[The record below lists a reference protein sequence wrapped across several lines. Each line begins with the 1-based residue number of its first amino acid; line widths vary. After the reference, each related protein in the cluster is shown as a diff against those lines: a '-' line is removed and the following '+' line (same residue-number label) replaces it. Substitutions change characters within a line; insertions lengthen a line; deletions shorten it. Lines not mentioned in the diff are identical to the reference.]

1 VVSVLV
7 LGGTGWLGRE
17 VAAHAAGRGHDVTCL
32 ARGQSGEP
40 PAGASLVTGDRSRP
54 DAYAGLPDRSWDL
67 VVDVT
72 SQPGYVR
79 SAVRALSDQAGHWVY
94 VSSCSVYRDNS
105 QPDAD
110 ECAEVLPA
118 LAADEATIEQ
128 YGEGKVACED
138 ALRAVLYDRLLV
150 ARPGL
155 ICGYGDRSDRFGY
168 WPWRFDRA
176 ADATVLVPSPLDAPV
191 QLLDVI
197 DLAGW
202 LVDAGLSGAA
212 GTVNAL
218 GEQRR
223 FGDVVAA
230 CREATGH
237 RGDVVV
243 ADPDWLIDQGVQPWM
258 GPRSLPV
265 WTPGPEYAG
274 FMARS
279 RTAAERLGLPDPPL
293 HRLVRSALAWERT
306 LDPAR
311 TRRAGLTDDEQ
322 QQLLAAL

>member
-17 VAAHAAGRGHDVTCL
+17 VAAHAVARGHEVTCL

-40 PAGASLVTGDRSRP
+40 PAGASLMTGDRSRP
-54 DAYAGLPDRSWDL
+54 DAYAGLPDRNWDL

-94 VSSCSVYRDNS
+94 VSSCSVYRHNS

-110 ECAEVLPA
+110 ESAEVLPG
-118 LAADEATIEQ
+118 LTADEATIEQ

-138 ALRAVLYDRLLV
+138 ALRNVLSDRLLV

-176 ADATVLVPSPLDAPV
+176 ADATVLVPGPLDAPV

-202 LVDAGLSGAA
+202 LVDAGLSGAT
-212 GTVNAL
+212 GTVNAV

-223 FGDVVAA
+223 FGDVVTA
-230 CREATGH
+230 CRAATGH
-237 RGDVVV
+237 QGDVLV
-243 ADPDWLIDQGVQPWM
+243 ADPEWLVAQGVQPWM

-274 FMARS
+274 FLARGRS
-279 RTAAERLGLPDPPL
+279 AAAMLGLPDPPL
-293 HRLVRSALAWERT
+293 GRLVQSALAWERT
-306 LDPAR
+306 LGPAR
-311 TRRAGLTDDEQ
+311 ARRAGLTDDEQ
-322 QQLLAAL
+322 QELLAAL

>member
-1 VVSVLV
+1 VVNVLV

-17 VAAHAAGRGHDVTCL
+17 VAAQAVVRGHKVTCL

-40 PAGASLVTGDRSRP
+40 PGGATLVTGDRSRP
-54 DAYAGLPDRSWDL
+54 DAYAGLPTQTWDL

-79 SAVRALSDQAGHWVY
+79 SAVRALADRARRWVY
-94 VSSCSVYRDNS
+94 VSSLSVYKDNS
-105 QPDAD
+105 EPDAD
-110 ECAEVLPA
+110 ESAEVLPA
-118 LAADEATIEQ
+118 LAADETTVEQ
-128 YGEGKVACED
+128 YGEGKVACEN
-138 ALRAVLYDRLLV
+138 ALREAMADRLLI

-168 WPWRFDRA
+168 WPWRFDRD
-176 ADATVLVPSPLDAPV
+176 ADAPVLVPGPLDAPV

-202 LVDAGLSGAA
+202 LVDAGLSGDV
-212 GTVNAL
+212 GTANAV
-218 GEQRR
+218 GEQGR

-230 CREATGH
+230 CQNATGH
-237 RGDVVV
+237 RGDVAV
-243 ADPDWLIDQGVQPWM
+243 ADPDWLIAEGVQPWM

-279 RTAAERLGLPDPPL
+279 RAAAEALGLPDPPL
-293 HRLVRSALAWERT
+293 DRLVQSALAWERA

-322 QQLLAAL
+322 QELLVAL